1 MKKIDPIQHTIDKKH
16 SQMLECF
23 HNNETVRIPELI
35 QKKNDIKQQFSSINS
50 DQIELRMELKD
61 QISAINDKIKKYNN
75 NILNKTFTF
84 RWKKQKCLIYE

>member
-61 QISAINDKIKKYNN
+61 QISAINDKIKKYK
-75 NILNKTFTF
+75 LE
-84 RWKKQKCLIYE
+84 KKQYLLDNSKHIFNYFE